1 MAHRLL
7 LVAGGVLIRPDRF
20 PGAVLLQR
28 WRSLVP
34 AVRIYDSLVRKR
46 TVERLPDRVARSQR
60 ARRHGLKPDRG
71 GARRDG
77 VVRASSSA
85 VLGEAC
91 GLSPGVLAA
100 RHPL

>member
-7 LVAGGVLIRPDRF
+7 LVAGGVPVRPDRL

-28 WRSLVP
+28 RRSFVP
-34 AVRIYDSLVRKR
+34 AVRIYDALVHKR

-60 ARRHGLKPDRG
+60 ARRHGLQPDRG
-71 GARRDG
+71 GAWRDG

-85 VLGEAC
+85 VLRETR

-100 RHPL
+100 